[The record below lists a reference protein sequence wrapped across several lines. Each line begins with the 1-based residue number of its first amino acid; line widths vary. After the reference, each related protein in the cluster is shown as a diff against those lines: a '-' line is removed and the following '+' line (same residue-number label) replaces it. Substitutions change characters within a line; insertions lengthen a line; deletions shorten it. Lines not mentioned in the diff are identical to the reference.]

1 MGDKALERKEN
12 GEGVVLLH
20 GIARSSRS
28 MLRMEQALQAAGYAT
43 LNPTYRSRL
52 RPLEA
57 LVEELDPAIEA
68 FAGAM
73 PGQLHFV
80 THSMGGLLAR
90 GYICRHRPGRLG
102 RVVMLGPPNA
112 GSEIADLLGGTYP
125 YRLFFGPAGA
135 QLTTS
140 QGAALSE
147 LLGMIDY
154 PVGVIAGDRALDPFG
169 YLLLPGAN
177 DGRVSVA
184 STRIDGIADHIT
196 LHVTHTMMMR
206 NPQVMRQTL
215 AFLRAGRFERPA
227 STALRPPS
235 PPHPPARSGR

>member
-1 MGDKALERKEN
+1 MGDAAVERKGN

-20 GIARSSRS
+20 GMARTARS
-28 MLRMEQALQAAGYAT
+28 MLKIERTLQAAGFAT
-43 LNPTYRSRL
+43 LNPGYRSRH

-57 LVEELDPAIEA
+57 LVEALHPAIAA
-68 FAGAM
+68 FAAAT
-73 PGQLHFV
+73 PGCLHFV

-90 GYICRHRPGRLG
+90 GYICRHRPERLG
-102 RVVMLGPPNA
+102 RAVMLGPPNA

-140 QGAALSE
+140 QDETLCA
-147 LLGMIDY
+147 LLGEIDY
-154 PVGVIAGDRALDPFG
+154 PVGVIAGDRALDPVG

-184 STRIDGIADHIT
+184 RTRTPGIADHIT
-196 LHVTHTMMMR
+196 LHVTHAMMMR
-206 NPQVMRQTL
+206 NAEVIRQTL
-215 AFLRAGRFERPA
+215 AFLREGRFERP
-227 STALRPPS
+227 T
-235 PPHPPARSGR
+235 SGRR